1 MRNGM
6 KVVCVTPAGR
16 RRYMRLLIPYVLSFP
31 DLDRYDIWVNTP
43 DPGDLAFLEAVARI
57 DERIRLVSLPGERG
71 AMVIWRYWPQAMD
84 TDTVYVRLD
93 DDVIWLD
100 PNFFETLVTCRFARA
115 DDFMVAPLVI
125 NNALGSFLL
134 QTFGKIRTSERL
146 GPDRFDPYGWVSPT
160 LAVSLHGLLH
170 ELIAA
175 GDVGRLAC
183 GRVPISGNCFS
194 INALCWF
201 GRDIAAFGGV
211 IPQGEDEEAAVG
223 CTIPLRAGRIN
234 CIETSAIAA
243 HFAFYTQR
251 LAMDASGLLEGY
263 GRIAANRPELAPWRD
278 RIEEIYRDFDT
289 RFPDHGSLGGFT
301 PYEPPSDVEIIT
313 AERGPAF

>member
-6 KVVCVTPAGR
+6 KLVCVTPAGR
-16 RRYMRLLIPYVLSFP
+16 RRYMRLLVPYVLSLS

-43 DPGDLAFLEAVARI
+43 DAADLAFLEEVARI
-57 DERIRLVSLPGERG
+57 DGRIRLVALPGDPGPAKIRQF
-71 AMVIWRYWPQAMD
+71 WPHAMD
-84 TDTVYVRLD
+84 TDTVYLRLD
-93 DDVIWLD
+93 DDVVWLD
-100 PNFFETLVTCRFARA
+100 PGFFETLLACRFVRSE
-115 DDFMVAPLVI
+115 DFMIAPLVI
-125 NNALGSFLL
+125 NNALSSFLL
-134 QTFGKIRTSERL
+134 QTFGKISTTEKL

-160 LAVSLHGLLH
+160 LAVSLHGLFQ

-175 GDVGRLAC
+175 GDIARLAF

-201 GRDIAAFGGV
+201 GRDIAAIEGF
-211 IPQGEDEEAAVG
+211 IPDGEDEEAAVG

-234 CIETSAIAA
+234 CIETSAVAA

-263 GRIAANRPELAPWRD
+263 GRIASKRPELAPWR
-278 RIEEIYRDFDT
+278 EKVEAIYEDFET
-289 RFPDHGSLGGFT
+289 RFPHHQSLGGFA
-301 PYEPPSDVEIIT
+301 PYEPPPDVEVVS